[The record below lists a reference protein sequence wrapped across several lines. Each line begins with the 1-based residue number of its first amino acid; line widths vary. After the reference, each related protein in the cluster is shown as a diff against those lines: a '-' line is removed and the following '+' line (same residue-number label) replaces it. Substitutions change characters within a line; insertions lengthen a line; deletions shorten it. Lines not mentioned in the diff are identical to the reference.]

1 LIDEGAKTHALYHSG
16 DAYLLQ
22 ENGIVL
28 TQLCVQL
35 LDRLL
40 RNGALC

>member
-1 LIDEGAKTHALYHSG
+1 LVDKGAKADALHHAS
-16 DAYLLQ
+16 DVYLLQ